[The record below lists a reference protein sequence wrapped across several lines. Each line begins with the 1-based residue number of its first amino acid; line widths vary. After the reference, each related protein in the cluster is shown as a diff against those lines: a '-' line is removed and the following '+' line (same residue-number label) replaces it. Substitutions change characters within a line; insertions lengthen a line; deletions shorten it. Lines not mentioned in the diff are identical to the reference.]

1 MSDLKHEAER
11 WHNKINE
18 LIDSIYQ
25 VKDNAL
31 GNPFGDD
38 AKWHERLSRVAGELR
53 LLHAWLTRV
62 AAQWNSDGR
71 DRRS

>member
-1 MSDLKHEAER
+1 MSDLKHEAEH
-11 WHNKINE
+11 WQNKVNA
-18 LIDSIYQ
+18 LIESIYQ

-31 GNPFGDD
+31 GNPFDEG
-38 AKWHERLSRVAGELR
+38 ARWHERLSRVAGDLR

-62 AAQWNSDGR
+62 AAQWNSDER